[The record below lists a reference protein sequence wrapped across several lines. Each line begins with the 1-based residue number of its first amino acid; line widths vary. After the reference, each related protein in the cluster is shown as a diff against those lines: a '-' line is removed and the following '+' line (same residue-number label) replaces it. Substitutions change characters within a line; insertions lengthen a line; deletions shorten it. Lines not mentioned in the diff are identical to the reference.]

1 MRGAVDTSAVF
12 LYYLLPYGRDRHRVS
27 CGGFNRR
34 KERRGWGMAHFT
46 EHAIAGSCL
55 LQGDQAGYSAGRR
68 HKSHRLQVAGASDM
82 GCPVVPGCAAALGHT
97 LLLIIANDS

>member
-1 MRGAVDTSAVF
+1 MRGAVDPSAMF
-12 LYYLLPYGRDRHRVS
+12 LYYLLPYGRDKHRVS

-55 LQGDQAGYSAGRR
+55 LRGDQARYRCRQEAQVSQTAGGW
-68 HKSHRLQVAGASDM
+68 SQ
-82 GCPVVPGCAAALGHT
+82 
-97 LLLIIANDS
+97 